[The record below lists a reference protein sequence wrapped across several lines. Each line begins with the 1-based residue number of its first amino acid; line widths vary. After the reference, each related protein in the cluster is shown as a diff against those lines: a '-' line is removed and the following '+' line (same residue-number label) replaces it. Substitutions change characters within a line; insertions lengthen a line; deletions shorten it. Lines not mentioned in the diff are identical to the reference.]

1 MKHIIEKL
9 KTEETVTFSPR
20 GNSMT
25 PKIKSGQK
33 VTIKRLTKD
42 EKLKLSKNDI
52 VFCKV
57 KNNIYLHLI
66 SAIKGDQVQ
75 ISNNHGYV
83 NGWTHL
89 DNIYAILINK

>member
-9 KTEETVTFSPR
+9 KTEEIVTFSPR

-66 SAIKGDQVQ
+66 SAIKGEQIQ

>member
-9 KTEETVTFSPR
+9 KNEETVSFSPR

-33 VTIKRLTKD
+33 VTIKRLNTEDKQ
-42 EKLKLSKNDI
+42 KLSKNDI

-89 DNIYAILINK
+89 DNVYAILIHK